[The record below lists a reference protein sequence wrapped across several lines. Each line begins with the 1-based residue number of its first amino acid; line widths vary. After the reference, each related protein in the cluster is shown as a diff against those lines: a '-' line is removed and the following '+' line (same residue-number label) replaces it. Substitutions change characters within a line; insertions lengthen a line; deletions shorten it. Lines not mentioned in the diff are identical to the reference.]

1 MKPFRSVFNQ
11 TLQSTPSLPLAVHDA
26 NVDSLDSDYRT
37 EPTSVHRIA
46 FATHE

>member
-26 NVDSLDSDYRT
+26 NVDSLDSDYKT
-37 EPTSVHRIA
+37 EPTSVQRIA
-46 FATHE
+46 LSAHE